1 MPFGGLPLAEDEVIN
16 LAWAYC
22 RPCCRLHGADDTAVV
37 YVHSSDIMAA
47 TKRSRALNMSAMDLG
62 I

>member
-1 MPFGGLPLAEDEVIN
+1 MAEDDVIN
-16 LAWAYC
+16 LAWAY
-22 RPCCRLHGADDTAVV
+22 CRLHGADDTAVV

-47 TKRSRALNMSAMDLG
+47 TKRSRAANMSAIDLG